1 MTENFKGS
9 GRPPARAGAGPVG
22 HVTTS
27 IPSQNISWPL
37 PDPAS
42 KEISRR
48 QFLHTIGAAGALVAL
63 KASGVQRILA
73 SEDLDAIAAGTL
85 DIATDH
91 QWVMVFDLRRCDGC
105 RDCIKGCQKEHFL
118 PKEVE
123 WIKVYDLVDA
133 QGLEY
138 SMPVLCMEC
147 ENAPCVRVC
156 PARATYYQ
164 PDGVIVVDQS
174 ICIGCRMC
182 MAACPYDVR
191 VFNWDRQPQPSVP
204 PEHEGNRPEFTAPQR
219 QGTVGKCAM
228 CVHRLRKNEFPACV
242 EACLMDAIYVG
253 DLVEDVMSNSK
264 ETFILSQYLRANDA
278 FRYRAELGTAPR
290 VYYVAGHGQDLDF

>member
-1 MTENFKGS
+1 VTEN
-9 GRPPARAGAGPVG
+9 ARSNGGPSG
-22 HVTTS
+22 HVGIGLFDRATTVVPAQD
-27 IPSQNISWPL
+27 IRCPL

-42 KEISRR
+42 REISRR

-138 SMPVLCMEC
+138 SMPVLCME
-147 ENAPCVRVC
+147 
-156 PARATYYQ
+156 
-164 PDGVIVVDQS
+164 
-174 ICIGCRMC
+174 
-182 MAACPYDVR
+182 
-191 VFNWDRQPQPSVP
+191 
-204 PEHEGNRPEFTAPQR
+204 
-219 QGTVGKCAM
+219 
-228 CVHRLRKNEFPACV
+228 
-242 EACLMDAIYVG
+242 
-253 DLVEDVMSNSK
+253 
-264 ETFILSQYLRANDA
+264 
-278 FRYRAELGTAPR
+278 
-290 VYYVAGHGQDLDF
+290 